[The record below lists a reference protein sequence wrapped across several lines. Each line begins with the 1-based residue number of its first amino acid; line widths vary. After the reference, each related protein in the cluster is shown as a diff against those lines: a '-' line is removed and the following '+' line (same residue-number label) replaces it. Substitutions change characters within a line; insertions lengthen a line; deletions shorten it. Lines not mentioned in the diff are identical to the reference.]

1 MKNRIGGDRAMKE
14 LARDWGTTTWLLA
27 ALLIGCGDDTSATG
41 GSGTG
46 AGNSGGNGTGA
57 SGATNPGGGAPGG
70 GGVGGSA
77 SGGMSAGGAATGGAA
92 TGGGAPAGNALL
104 FDGVDDEVL
113 VTVGGGASETA
124 FSAEVWFKTSSPT
137 GMLVEVFSAN
147 PIGAD
152 RSLYLEAGKVC
163 FYVLGGMGLS
173 EACSAADTYADGAW
187 HHAAGTLGSGGQKLY
202 LDGAVAA
209 TGLNTSSTFMYDKGF
224 RIGRGY
230 IGPGGIN
237 GLPTYFTGTLDDVR
251 IWSVERS
258 GAEISANAGAPVDP
272 TTTGLQAYWRLDE
285 SGSADMAS
293 DAVQPGVD
301 GVLTGF
307 SFTPSPWVPGAI

>member
-1 MKNRIGGDRAMKE
+1 MKNLMGCARAI
-14 LARDWGTTTWLLA
+14 LLVGA
-27 ALLIGCGDDTSATG
+27 AVGCGDSVQVAGGG
-41 GSGTG
+41 GSGGTSG
-46 AGNSGGNGTGA
+46 DGGNGTGA
-57 SGATNPGGGAPGG
+57 SGATNPGGSAPGG

-77 SGGMSAGGAATGGAA
+77 VGGMGAGGAASGGAA
-92 TGGGAPAGNALL
+92 SGGAAPAGNALL

-113 VTVGGGASETA
+113 ATAAGGANEAA
-124 FSAEVWFKTSSPT
+124 FSVEVWFKTSSPI

-152 RSLYLEAGKVC
+152 RSLYLKMGKVC
-163 FYVLGGMGLS
+163 FYVFGGMGLT
-173 EACSAADTYADGAW
+173 EACSTADTYADGAW
-187 HHAAGTLGSGGQKLY
+187 HHAAGTLGAGGQQLY

-209 TGLNTSSTFMYDKGF
+209 TGLNTSSSFTYDKGF

-237 GLPTYFTGTLDDVR
+237 GLTNYFAGTLDDIR

-258 GAEISANAGAPVDP
+258 ATEISANADAPIDP
-272 TTTGLQAYWRLDE
+272 ATTGLQAYWKLDE
-285 SGSADMAS
+285 SGSTATAS
-293 DAVQPGVD
+293 DAVLPGID
-301 GVLTGF
+301 GALTGF